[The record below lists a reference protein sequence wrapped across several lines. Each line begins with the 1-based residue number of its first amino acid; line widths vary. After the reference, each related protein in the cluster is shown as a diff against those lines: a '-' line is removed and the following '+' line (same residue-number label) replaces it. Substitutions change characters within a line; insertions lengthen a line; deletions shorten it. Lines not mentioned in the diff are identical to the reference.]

1 MRDNV
6 SRIAQI
12 FLKFADVKHNWK
24 IQKLK
29 NIFFGKVVGKLACLL
44 DGDVKNFARLLASWH
59 ASLKNWQA
67 FGTLAYQVE
76 KLAHLLARWHVK
88 MRS

>member
-24 IQKLK
+24 IQKFK
-29 NIFFGKVVGKLACLL
+29 NIFFGKVVSKLECLL
-44 DGDVKNFARLLASWH
+44 DGEVKNFARLLARWH

-67 FGTLAYQVE
+67 LGTLAYQVE